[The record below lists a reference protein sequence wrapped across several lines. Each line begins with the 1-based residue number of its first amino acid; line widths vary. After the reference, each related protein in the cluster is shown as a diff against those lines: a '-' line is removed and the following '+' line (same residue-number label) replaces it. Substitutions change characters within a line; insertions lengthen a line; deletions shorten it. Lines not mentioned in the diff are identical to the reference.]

1 MFAIHRHSR
10 SRSGFSLIELIVVI
24 AVIAAIAAI
33 IIPSVGALTSAAT
46 DTSAAR
52 NIQLAKG
59 TYANYLAAGGEERAA
74 DVAKAML
81 SSGGWTGAAV
91 VAGKKVSFKIPQ
103 VTGLHGADG
112 KTGTTASSA
121 TELAALITP

>member
-1 MFAIHRHSR
+1 MFVLRRHNR

-33 IIPSVGALTSAAT
+33 IIPSVGALTTAAT
-46 DTSAAR
+46 DTSADR

-59 TYANYLAAGGEERAA
+59 TYANYLAAGGEDSAA
-74 DVAKAML
+74 DVATAML
-81 SSGGWTGAAV
+81 ASGGWTGAAV

-103 VTGLHGADG
+103 VTGLNGADG
-112 KTGTTASSA
+112 KTGTTAITA
-121 TELAALITP
+121 TQLAALITP